1 VPFWYKFCLL
11 TTKHLKFILKKYF
24 FFFSFIYFIQFSYSQ
39 TNFTEPNYIKT
50 IIFKPAALNT
60 YAPIIKLGERINLSF
75 DDLNADEHDYTY
87 KIEHCTLN
95 WEVSNLSESE
105 FVNGYA
111 EDRIRDYENSFNTLQ
126 PYTNYTLTI
135 PNEDTR
141 LKISGNYMLSVLNE
155 EEEVVIKRHFVVY
168 EPKVTV
174 GVSVYKSRDISTINT
189 KQSVEFIINH
199 PNYRINNPGE
209 EIKPIILQN
218 NNWQTAIIGLKPL
231 FYRGTQLLYKYNKET
246 SFWAGNEF
254 LFFDSKDI
262 RSSTLNIAGV
272 ELGRE
277 LYHTYLYT
285 NEERIDL
292 PYTLFPDVNGNF
304 IVRTLSGQN
313 NNTDA
318 DYSWVHFSLKTLENL
333 EGKELYISGNF
344 NNWQLNDLN
353 KLEYNNDSGLYE
365 TTLLVKQG
373 FYNYQY
379 ITKNKEGIISNHDI
393 DGSFY
398 QTENDYTVLVYYK
411 KFGSRYTKVIGVGF
425 GNSEKIN
432 N

>member
-1 VPFWYKFCLL
+1 MQLG
-11 TTKHLKFILKKYF
+11 
-24 FFFSFIYFIQFSYSQ
+24 YSQ
-39 TNFTEPNYIKT
+39 SEVTEASHIKT
-50 IIFKPAALNT
+50 IVFKPTSTNS
-60 YAPIIKLGERINLSF
+60 YVPIVKLGEKLRLTF

-87 KIEHCTLN
+87 KIEHCTID
-95 WEVSNLSESE
+95 WDTSNLSESE
-105 FVNGYA
+105 YINGYA

-126 PYTNYTLTI
+126 LYTNYTLSL
-135 PNEDTR
+135 PNEDTKI
-141 LKISGNYMLSVLNE
+141 KISGNYKLSVLNE
-155 EEEVVIKRHFVVY
+155 DGEVIFKRRFVVY

-174 GVSVYKSRDISTINT
+174 GVTIYKSRDISTINT

-209 EIKPIILQN
+209 EIKPVILQN
-218 NNWQTAIIGLKPL
+218 NNWKTAITGLKPQ

-246 SFWAGNEF
+246 SFWGGNEF
-254 LFFDSKDI
+254 LYFDSKSI
-262 RSSTLNIAGV
+262 RNTTISIGRV
-272 ELGRE
+272 ELGTE
-277 LYHTYLYT
+277 LYQTYLYT

-304 IVRTLSGQN
+304 IIRTLNGQN
-313 NNTDA
+313 SNTDA
-318 DYSWVHFSLKTLENL
+318 DYSWVHFSLNCLENL
-333 EGKELYISGNF
+333 DGKDIYIHGNF
-344 NNWQLNDLN
+344 NNWQLNESN
-353 KLEYNNDSGLYE
+353 KLRYNQNSGLYE
-365 TTLLVKQG
+365 AQILLKQG

-379 ITKNKEGIISNHDI
+379 VTKNQKGVMSNYDI
-393 DGSFY
+393 DGSHY

>member
-1 VPFWYKFCLL
+1 M
-11 TTKHLKFILKKYF
+11 KKYF